1 MIASEGLVV
10 SGLSKSYGATKALS
24 DVNLAIPPGEI
35 VALVGHNGAG
45 KSTLLR
51 ALSGAEVP
59 DEGAISLD
67 GQATQF
73 RSPGDASAAGIACV
87 YQELSLINEL
97 TVAENLFLGAE
108 KQVGPLLDRRAM
120 NKAADDLCAEYGVL
134 ASGVDLVAR
143 LPVAQRQL
151 LEVVRAI
158 HRDAKY
164 LLLDEPTTALEQNQI
179 DELLA
184 VIRRL
189 ARERK
194 IGVLFIDHKLDEVY
208 AVASRIVGLAN
219 GRIVLD
225 GEAQDVAVEDVVEA
239 IVGEG
244 ANQRLKTASTGEASA
259 AAPARAGRDIAS
271 APVAFEVRGLRG
283 NGLVGVDL
291 KVHAG
296 EILGIYGLVGSGRSR
311 FLRTVYGA
319 EPAGEGAMFL
329 AGEPFTPKNPA
340 DSIARGIAFLSEE
353 RKSDGFIP
361 QMTSIENIIMP
372 ILGRFMRV
380 GVLNWPAL
388 KRAAADALS
397 SIPIR
402 GDVREPIMSLSGG
415 NQQKALF
422 ARALLQSPTL
432 LLLDEPTKGVDIG
445 AKAEIYDI
453 IRGLAAQ
460 GRSVL
465 LVSSEEEELIE
476 VADRVVVFRS
486 RACDGRAMAA
496 AELTVA
502 DLRRYAWADAS

>member
-1 MIASEGLVV
+1 MSAGSGLVV
-10 SGLSKSYGATKALS
+10 RGVSKSYGATKALS
-24 DVNLAIPPGEI
+24 DVNLAIPPGKVVGLI
-35 VALVGHNGAG
+35 GHNGAG

-67 GQATQF
+67 GNAVQF
-73 RSPGDASAAGIACV
+73 RSPGDASARGIACV

-108 KQVGPLLDRRAM
+108 KLAGPLLNRRAM
-120 NKAADDLCAEYGVL
+120 NKAADDLCAEYGIL
-134 ASGVDLVAR
+134 ASGADLVAR

-179 DELLA
+179 DELLE

-189 ARERK
+189 ASERG
-194 IGVLFIDHKLDEVY
+194 IGVLFIDHKLNEVY
-208 AVASRIVGLAN
+208 AVAGHIVGLAN
-219 GRIVLD
+219 GQIVLD
-225 GEAQDVAVEDVVEA
+225 GDVRDIAVEDVVEA

-244 ANQRLKTASTGEASA
+244 ASQRLKSISTSETPVG
-259 AAPARAGRDIAS
+259 APARAHVDGPSGA
-271 APVAFEVRGLRG
+271 VAFEVRGLHG
-283 NGLVGVDL
+283 AGFAGIDV

-319 EPAGEGAMFL
+319 EPTPEGAMFL
-329 AGEPFTPKNPA
+329 GGQPFNPKSPGH
-340 DSIARGIAFLSEE
+340 SIAQGIAFLSEE
-353 RKSDGFIP
+353 RKFDGFIP

-372 ILGRFMRV
+372 VLQRFLRI
-380 GVLNWPAL
+380 GILNWLAL
-388 KRAAADALS
+388 KRAADAVLS

-402 GDVREPIMSLSGG
+402 GDVREPIVSLSGG

-422 ARALLQSPTL
+422 ARALLQSPKL

-445 AKAEIYDI
+445 AKTEIYDI

-476 VADRVVVFRS
+476 VADRVVVFRNG
-486 RACDGRAMAA
+486 ACDGHAIPAA
-496 AELTVA
+496 DLTVA
-502 DLRRYAWADAS
+502 DLRRYAWTAAS

>member
-1 MIASEGLVV
+1 MIAGAGLVV

-67 GQATQF
+67 GQAAQF

-108 KQVGPLLDRRAM
+108 KEVGPLLDRRAM

-164 LLLDEPTTALEQNQI
+164 LLLDEPTTALEQHQI

-225 GEAQDVAVEDVVEA
+225 GAAQDVAVEDVVEA

-244 ANQRLKTASTGEASA
+244 ANQRLRPASAGEAPAA
-259 AAPARAGRDIAS
+259 AAPRASRDLAS

-291 KVHAG
+291 RVHAG

-319 EPAGEGAMFL
+319 EPAGEGVMLL

-372 ILGRFMRV
+372 ILDRFMRV

-422 ARALLQSPTL
+422 ARALLQSPKL

-476 VADRVVVFRS
+476 VADRVVVFRN
-486 RACDGRAMAA
+486 RACDGRAMPA